1 MTNYYRI
8 EWIIT
13 LIICIIYFAVSAAAM
28 ALMLPMVAMISAAC
42 SVIFAEICGQAY
54 NEYCIWKRLEEKP
67 FKDEEDE
74 DDASE

>member
-13 LIICIIYFAVSAAAM
+13 LIICIICFAVSAAAM
-28 ALMLPMVAMISAAC
+28 VLMLPMVAMISAAC

-54 NEYCIWKRLEEKP
+54 NEYCVWKRLEEEH

-74 DDASE
+74 DDAST